1 MRALAL
7 FLLLLWSASAPAL
20 TVGSKR
26 FAESHVL
33 AEIAAQLLEREGF
46 AVERSHGLGGSLIA
60 WQALGA
66 GDIDLYPAYTGTLA
80 RAVLKAP
87 SLTGEALRARLAAQ
101 GFELLPGLGF
111 DNSYAIAVAGRLT
124 GGESEAGGLSRIS
137 ELAGRPALRL
147 GFSHEFLRRGDGW
160 EALARHYGLSQQPRG
175 VEHALAYRAVAAG
188 ELDGTDAYTTD
199 GELSVHD
206 LVLLEDDRGFF
217 PRYEAA
223 LLVRADLPA
232 AARRALLRLSGRID
246 ATTMRRLNYR
256 VSAGGEAPAA
266 VAAAFLDAEGL
277 AAGRGAAAP
286 PTLLAR
292 VFARTLEHLWLT
304 GLALA
309 AGCVVAIPGALL
321 LAGRPFAARVFL
333 YATGLV
339 QTIPALALL
348 ALLIPLL
355 GLGTGTAIGAL
366 FLYSLLPVAR
376 NTLSGLLSIDPVL
389 LEVAD
394 GIGLT
399 RRQRLLR
406 VQLPLAAPAVLAG
419 VKTAA
424 VVSVGTATLAAFV
437 GAGGLGEPIITGLT
451 LNDQRL
457 ILAGAIPAALLALA
471 VELSF
476 ELLERALV
484 PAHLRGG
491 RAGTAAS
498 G

>member
-1 MRALAL
+1 VRQLPRALLL
-7 FLLLLWSASAPAL
+7 FLLLWSGSAAAL

-33 AEIAAQLLEREGF
+33 AEIAAQLLEGEGY
-46 AVERSHGLGGSLIA
+46 AVERAHGLGGSLLA
-60 WQALGA
+60 WEALHA
-66 GDIDLYPAYTGTLA
+66 GDIDLYPAYSGTLA

-87 SLTGEALRARLAAQ
+87 ELAGAALRERLAVE
-101 GFELLPGLGF
+101 GLRLLPGLGF
-111 DNSYAIAVAGRLT
+111 DNSYAVAVAGRLAR
-124 GGESEAGGLSRIS
+124 EAGLGRLS
-137 ELAGRPALRL
+137 ELAGRPELRL

-160 EALARHYGLSQQPRG
+160 AALARHYGLPQQPRG
-175 VEHALAYRAVAAG
+175 MEHALAYRAVAAG
-188 ELDGTDAYTTD
+188 DLDGTDAYTTD

-223 LLVRADLPA
+223 LLVRQDLPA
-232 AARRALLRLSGRID
+232 RAQAALARLSGRLD
-246 ATTMRRLNYR
+246 AATMRRLNYR
-256 VSAGGEAPAA
+256 VSAGGENPAV
-266 VAAAFLDAEGL
+266 VAASFLAEAGL
-277 AAGRGAAAP
+277 ATEGAGALP
-286 PTLLAR
+286 PTLVHRVLAR
-292 VFARTLEHLWLT
+292 TGEHLQLT
-304 GLALA
+304 GLALL
-309 AGCVVAIPGALL
+309 AGCLVAIPGALL
-321 LAGRPFAARVFL
+321 LAGRPLAARGFL
-333 YATGLV
+333 YAAGLV

-355 GLGTGTAIGAL
+355 GLGMGTAIGAL

-376 NTLSGLLSIDPVL
+376 NTLSGLLTVDPVL

-394 GIGLT
+394 GLGLT

-457 ILAGAIPAALLALA
+457 ILAGALPAALLAIA
-471 VELSF
+471 VELAF
-476 ELLERALV
+476 EGLERWLL
-484 PAHLRGG
+484 PAHLRPGQ
-491 RAGTAAS
+491 TS
-498 G
+498 

>member
-1 MRALAL
+1 MRAAAL
-7 FLLLLWSASAPAL
+7 LLLLLWSAAAPAL

-46 AVERSHGLGGSLIA
+46 AVERAHGLGGSLIA

-87 SLTGEALRARLAAQ
+87 SLSGAALRERLAAE
-101 GFELLPGLGF
+101 GLELLPGLGF
-111 DNSYAIAVAGRLT
+111 DNSYAIAVAGRLA
-124 GGESEAGGLSRIS
+124 GAGGLARIS
-137 ELAGRPALRL
+137 DLAGRPALRL

-160 EALARHYGLSQQPRG
+160 EALARHYGLPQQPRG

-199 GELSVHD
+199 GELAVHD

-232 AARRALLRLSGRID
+232 AARSALLRLSGRLD
-246 ATTMRRLNYR
+246 AATMRRLNYR
-256 VSAGGEAPAA
+256 VSAGGESPAA
-266 VAAAFLDAEGL
+266 VAEAFLDAEGL
-277 AAGRGAAAP
+277 AADNRASAS

-292 VFARTLEHLWLT
+292 VFARTLEHLQLT
-304 GLALA
+304 GIALA
-309 AGCVVAIPGALL
+309 AGCLVAIPGALL

-355 GLGTGTAIGAL
+355 GLGMGTAIGAL

-376 NTLSGLLSIDPVL
+376 NTLSGLLTIDPVL

-471 VELSF
+471 VELLF

-491 RAGTAAS
+491 RAGAA
-498 G
+498 GGN

>member
-1 MRALAL
+1 
-7 FLLLLWSASAPAL
+7 
-20 TVGSKR
+20 
-26 FAESHVL
+26 
-33 AEIAAQLLEREGF
+33 
-46 AVERSHGLGGSLIA
+46 
-60 WQALGA
+60 
-66 GDIDLYPAYTGTLA
+66 
-80 RAVLKAP
+80 
-87 SLTGEALRARLAAQ
+87 
-101 GFELLPGLGF
+101 
-111 DNSYAIAVAGRLT
+111 
-124 GGESEAGGLSRIS
+124 
-137 ELAGRPALRL
+137 
-147 GFSHEFLRRGDGW
+147 
-160 EALARHYGLSQQPRG
+160 
-175 VEHALAYRAVAAG
+175 VAAG

-232 AARRALLRLSGRID
+232 PARRALARLSGRID
-246 ATTMRRLNYR
+246 AATMRRLNYR
-256 VSAGGEAPAA
+256 VSAGGESPAA
-266 VAAAFLDAEGL
+266 VAAAFLAAEGL
-277 AAGRGAAAP
+277 AAESAAGAP
-286 PTLLAR
+286 PTLLRR
-292 VFARTLEHLWLT
+292 VFARTLEHLRLT
-304 GLALA
+304 GIALA
-309 AGCVVAIPGALL
+309 AGCMVAIPGALL
-321 LAGRPFAARVFL
+321 LAGRPLAARVFL

-355 GLGTGTAIGAL
+355 GLGLGTAIGAL

-471 VELSF
+471 VELLF

-491 RAGTAAS
+491 RAGAA

>member
-1 MRALAL
+1 VIRALAL
-7 FLLLLWSASAPAL
+7 LLLLWSTAAPAL

-33 AEIAAQLLEREGF
+33 AEIAAQLLEREGY
-46 AVERSHGLGGSLIA
+46 AVERAHGLGGSLIA
-60 WQALGA
+60 WEALGA

-87 SLTGEALRARLAAQ
+87 SLSGAALRERLAAE

-111 DNSYAIAVAGRLT
+111 DNSYAIAVAARLA
-124 GGESEAGGLSRIS
+124 EAGGLERIS
-137 ELAGRPALRL
+137 QLAARPALRL
-147 GFSHEFLRRGDGW
+147 GFSHEFLRRDDGW
-160 EALARHYGLSQQPRG
+160 EALARHYGLPQRPRG
-175 VEHALAYRAVAAG
+175 LEHALAYRAVAAG

-223 LLVRADLPA
+223 LLLREDLPA
-232 AARRALLRLSGRID
+232 PARRALALLSGRID
-246 ATTMRRLNYR
+246 AATMRRLNYR
-256 VSAGGEAPAA
+256 VSAGGESPAA
-266 VAAAFLDAEGL
+266 VAAAFLAAEGL
-277 AAGRGAAAP
+277 AADSAAVAP
-286 PTLLAR
+286 PTLLRR
-292 VFARTLEHLWLT
+292 VFARTLEHLRLT
-304 GLALA
+304 GIALA
-309 AGCVVAIPGALL
+309 AGCLVAIPGALL
-321 LAGRPFAARVFL
+321 LAGRPLAARVFL

-355 GLGTGTAIGAL
+355 GLGMGTAIGAL

-399 RRQRLLR
+399 PRQRLLR

-471 VELSF
+471 VELLF

-491 RAGTAAS
+491 RAGS
-498 G
+498 GG